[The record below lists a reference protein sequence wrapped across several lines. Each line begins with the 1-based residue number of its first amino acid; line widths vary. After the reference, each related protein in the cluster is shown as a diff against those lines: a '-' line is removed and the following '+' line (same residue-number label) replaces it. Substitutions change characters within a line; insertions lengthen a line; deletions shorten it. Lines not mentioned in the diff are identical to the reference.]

1 MLRSSFGMEVTAQR
15 RMALPYCITVIHPT
29 EIQTSISPSSAVE
42 LNTTSVLANY
52 ATEAVSTWSR
62 SLSGLPV
69 MRTSRFE
76 SWLSVLRFPSSRI
89 CRVRGWSRLFG
100 ATLALD
106 FHTLQVITCQACIT
120 TITTP
125 SPCSPIPW
133 TTWGCIAQ
141 PLLRGASMQSPCEL
155 GLETVSGTKIA
166 TARSF

>member
-1 MLRSSFGMEVTAQR
+1 MISANSKVGSATCMTVSLWVKCVCLLCGLRRSRKSERLERGSMRSTRKELCLVSQQPHMPRTRLVEVIR
-15 RMALPYCITVIHPT
+15 
-29 EIQTSISPSSAVE
+29 
-42 LNTTSVLANY
+42 
-52 ATEAVSTWSR
+52 
-62 SLSGLPV
+62 
-69 MRTSRFE
+69 
-76 SWLSVLRFPSSRI
+76 
-89 CRVRGWSRLFG
+89 

-141 PLLRGASMQSPCEL
+141 PLLRGASMRSPCEL